1 MDKTQKTWLG
11 ILSFLPLLLSFIIAF
26 LVIKNFVGLFGLAL
40 ADAPAEVAG
49 SYILKDYTVIILF
62 AVFTNFLNLV
72 QMIIFIILAV
82 NQEHQ
87 MATGCSIDASV
98 VFIQSLE
105 QKYKVDLLDKMNVTF
120 KVGEHVAHKT
130 LIDFKKMAKDK
141 AVTGD
146 TIVFN
151 NLVNNI
157 AEFNESWETPAAD
170 SWHSRFF

>member
-1 MDKTQKTWLG
+1 MYIDFDT
-11 ILSFLPLLLSFIIAF
+11 LPEESKIWIYQSNRKFSDDEMNEIETDLKVFVENWAAHGTSLTASYLL
-26 LVIKNFVGLFGLAL
+26 KYNR
-40 ADAPAEVAG
+40 
-49 SYILKDYTVIILF
+49 
-62 AVFTNFLNLV
+62 
-72 QMIIFIILAV
+72 FIILAV